1 MAQKKTI
8 RETVIELAVKLR
20 LAKMNYIAKDSAMIN
35 KTCPEY
41 KKWLKASDAAI
52 AKMNTPEFMEEIKK
66 NGVITV
72 KEIDAAFEAK
82 FKTTLN
88 DCGSIY
94 PLSV

>member
-8 RETVIELAVKLR
+8 RETVIELAIKLR

-41 KKWLKASDAAI
+41 KKWKKASEKVLE
-52 AKMNTPEFMEEIKK
+52 KMATPEFAEEIQK
-66 NGVITV
+66 NGIVTA

-88 DCGSIY
+88 DCGNIY

>member
-8 RETVIELAVKLR
+8 RETVLDLAIKLR
-20 LAKMNYIAKDSAMIN
+20 LAKMNYVAKDSAMIN

-41 KKWLKASDAAI
+41 KAWKKASETI
-52 AKMNTPEFMEEIKK
+52 LKKMATPEFTAEIQK
-66 NGVITV
+66 NGCITA

-88 DCGSIY
+88 DCGNIY

>member
-8 RETVIELAVKLR
+8 RETVLDLAVKLR
-20 LAKMNYIAKDSAMIN
+20 LAKANYVAKDSAMID

-41 KKWLKASDAAI
+41 KKWKKASEAVLK
-52 AKMNTPEFMEEIKK
+52 KMATPEFAAEIRE
-66 NGVITV
+66 NGVITA

-82 FKTTLN
+82 YKMKIT
-88 DCGSIY
+88 DCDKIY

>member
-20 LAKMNYIAKDSAMIN
+20 VAKMHYVAKDSAMIN

-41 KKWLKASDAAI
+41 KKWIKASEAVLK
-52 AKMNTPEFMEEIKK
+52 KMATPEFVAEVQK
-66 NGVITV
+66 NGIVTA
-72 KEIDAAFEAK
+72 KEIDAALEAK
-82 FKTTLN
+82 YKVKNT
-88 DCGSIY
+88 DCDKIY